1 MTTAAIIT
9 AICQYGPSVVPLLQ
23 QAIAWAEGG
32 KTTVTSADLDLLVK
46 LGQKPAADYL
56 TAAGGPPAVPP
67 ASPVT
72 PKAP

>member
-46 LGQKPAADYL
+46 LGQKSSADYL
-56 TAAGGPPAVPP
+56 AAAGGAPAAP
-67 ASPVT
+67 T
-72 PKAP
+72 PKP